1 MSVHTKRMFTKD
13 IQHCPLI
20 ICDCPNASC
29 KAIVFHSLLM
39 AMTRAS
45 VSQNPKVDYWYQNYF
60 GDLLNIQSHGTCPTS
75 SKPESLG
82 LSARSLYFY
91 QYPMMPMQ
99 TKVWI
104 LLSIQGD
111 LSSLGKELET

>member
-1 MSVHTKRMFTKD
+1 MFTKD
-13 IQHCPLI
+13 IQPCPLK
-20 ICDCPNASC
+20 ICDCPNSSC
-29 KAIVFHSLLM
+29 KAIVSHSLLM
-39 AMTRAS
+39 AMTQAS
-45 VSQNPKVDYWYQNYF
+45 VSQSPKVDYWYQNYL
-60 GDLLNIQSHGTCPTS
+60 GDLLNIQSRGTCPTS

-91 QYPMMPMQ
+91 QYPHIMPMQ